1 MPIFVQ
7 EAGEPIVTSTIQMAQ
22 PVAQNTTAH
31 LSHRHVIPAKTFAS
45 VNVCRNLP
53 RCWDEVEM
61 SKAFGKFGP
70 SNDLFRSVG
79 PAGQDGKDADKGY
92 NQSDVDRAIEF
103 ILCPPA
109 DVMTLDHS
117 TSGPPHISYQVQEF
131 PDIPGLVPSPTD
143 LRPVF
148 KEEMDISSPF
158 SPAIKTVGLRRH
170 KGGWRSVCIL
180 GYFDLRAY
188 GLPSHPVHYH
198 NYLWTILGPS
208 I

>member
-1 MPIFVQ
+1 MPILVQ
-7 EAGEPIVTSTIQMAQ
+7 EAGDPTVTSTIQMAQ
-22 PVAQNTTAH
+22 HVAQNPTAH

-45 VNVCRNLP
+45 VDVCRDLP

-61 SKAFGKFGP
+61 SKAFGKLGP

-79 PAGQDGKDADKGY
+79 PVGKDGKDADKGY

-117 TSGPPHISYQVQEF
+117 TSGPPNISYQVQEF
-131 PDIPGLVPSPTD
+131 PDIPGLVPSPTSD

-148 KEEMDISSPF
+148 KAVSISSP
-158 SPAIKTVGLRRH
+158 AVKTVGLRRP
-170 KGGWRSVCIL
+170 KGGWRSVCI
-180 GYFDLRAY
+180 
-188 GLPSHPVHYH
+188 
-198 NYLWTILGPS
+198 IE
-208 I
+208 